1 MDSAVL
7 PGNDAKC
14 KEGVD
19 SFASSTGLVCELGS
33 ADRAK
38 CWAGV
43 RFGVF
48 SGISICRLHSH
59 CLASQGGR
67 ESTAQVRPRHWGA
80 SPHQEVPVAGADL
93 QRCIWGRLSGLFSS
107 YRRVRSPCLGSLQV
121 DLAEIRLQEALKT
134 GLLWAGAMAVA
145 T

>member
-67 ESTAQVRPRHWGA
+67 ESNGTGEATA
-80 SPHQEVPVAGADL
+80 
-93 QRCIWGRLSGLFSS
+93 
-107 YRRVRSPCLGSLQV
+107 LGSI
-121 DLAEIRLQEALKT
+121 AAS
-134 GLLWAGAMAVA
+134 GGSSGWGGFA
-145 T
+145 TLHLGKVIWFV